1 MTSESEEE
9 IYNRYATNDKHTRSK
24 KERKLKLKRKTS
36 KRDSRAKQ
44 TLDIAPASVYIFNF
58 SLFSSLGSLMPF
70 LPVFFKL
77 LGFTSLQNG
86 LLFAIRPLISFWW
99 GPLASSF
106 VTSSKYRKL
115 FLFMFV
121 AGTVASTFCLS
132 VIRANEGWILND
144 ASCNPN
150 SFSMPTMTHNTFNYS
165 MHNAITKEH
174 WNNLANDSIESRSH
188 ILTHNDTKPYSWKTY
203 IKDTS
208 RKIYHQLEKGI
219 VLKTLFISVLLLTIV
234 SELCLSPTLHVTQAS
249 IKFTSKQ
256 PVLNSQCLNR
266 VFCKIGMAVASLSIA
281 LVAWKY
287 QCIFKNVHYFY
298 FHFYGFLI
306 TGCFTAMITLLLP
319 TARPQRTSFVT
330 IVCNHVLSLVFK
342 WDNFGYIFGLW
353 IAGISEGAINAYL
366 LWYASENGGTE
377 IVIGL
382 LVFLAIVTDMLLHF
396 TVGISMKWI
405 GHMGLLS
412 VGIFLLGMQ
421 FFILANVTN
430 PYYLVPT
437 QLLFGLA
444 SCCIKSSLM
453 GGTNSNGTKEMEKV
467 LFFVFQAAYMGL
479 GLGIGGVF
487 VSLPYF
493 VFGAQKTFSAL
504 AVLTSSYSLLF
515 AVIQLILCRKRS
527 KADKFDKQM
536 YTKLSSC
543 EPNSDWLVDAMN
555 EEEHQNREEEKEG
568 HMTEETESRQDK
580 DTGNNNKEE
589 IEMKM
594 LAIT

>member
-1 MTSESEEE
+1 MTSEEE
-9 IYNRYATNDKHTRSK
+9 IYNRYATNDKHTMSK
-24 KERKLKLKRKTS
+24 KERKLKRKTS
-36 KRDSRAKQ
+36 KKDSRANQ
-44 TLDIAPASVYIFNF
+44 TLDIAPARVYIFNF
-58 SLFSSLGSLMPF
+58 FLFSSLGSLMPF

-115 FLFMFV
+115 LLFMFV

-132 VIRANEGWILND
+132 VIRANEGWILTD

-150 SFSMPTMTHNTFNYS
+150 TYSIRTMIHNQSMYG
-165 MHNAITKEH
+165 AVTKEH
-174 WNNLANDSIESRSH
+174 QNSLVNGSMHSPSH
-188 ILTHNDTKPYSWKTY
+188 ILTHNDTMPYSWKTY

-208 RKIYHQLEKGI
+208 RKIYHRLEKGI
-219 VLKTLFISVLLLTIV
+219 VLKTLFTSVLLLTVV
-234 SELCLSPTLHVTQAS
+234 SELCLSPSLHVTQAS
-249 IKFTSKQ
+249 IKFTSRQ
-256 PVLNSQCLNR
+256 PVLNSQCINR
-266 VFCKIGMAVASLSIA
+266 VFCKIGMAVASVSISY
-281 LVAWKY
+281 VAWKY

-306 TGCFTAMITLLLP
+306 TGCFTAMITLVLP
-319 TARPQRTSFVT
+319 TARPQRTSFVA

-353 IAGISEGAINAYL
+353 IAGISEGTINAYL
-366 LWYASENGGTE
+366 LWYASENGATE
-377 IVIGL
+377 IIMGV

-396 TVGISMKWI
+396 TVGASMKWI

-412 VGIFLLGMQ
+412 VGIFLLSIQ
-421 FFILANVTN
+421 LFILASVTT
-430 PYYLVPT
+430 PYYMVPT

-444 SCCIKSSLM
+444 SCCIKSSFI

-479 GLGIGGVF
+479 GLGVGGIF
-487 VSLPYF
+487 VSLPFF

-504 AVLTSSYSLLF
+504 AVLTASYSLLF
-515 AVIQLILCRKRS
+515 AIIQLIACKKRS
-527 KADKFDKQM
+527 KADTLNKQM
-536 YTKLSSC
+536 YTKLNTY
-543 EPNSDWLVDAMN
+543 EPNSDWLVDAIN
-555 EEEHQNREEEKEG
+555 EEEHQSREVDKEG
-568 HMTEETESRQDK
+568 TMIEKSENTEPEHDR
-580 DTGNNNKEE
+580 DTGNNNKDEM
-589 IEMKM
+589 EMKM
-594 LAIT
+594 LAVT